1 MKRFIQRFSDKII
14 GVLSGF
20 DRLVFRGSLRRVAFP
35 EGLMSLLW
43 HKQVLL
49 KDFEAYV
56 TSVTEQLKEASYET
70 AHKQKRPI
78 HYLQSS
84 KTDKEKLAQKI
95 AQKDHITE
103 GLITVITCVEPC
115 QTFELH
121 RNSETKKLEI
131 AVKWGK
137 CLHLYH
143 YMIDPQFGF
152 MNARIQSWFPF
163 YIQICLNGR
172 EWLARQMDR
181 THLQYTRMDNCFAWI
196 EDFEKAQKLFDRQ
209 LKTHW
214 PKALDRISRI
224 LNPAHAKIFRGFST
238 RYYWSAYQ
246 SEWATDVVFQSAAD
260 LAAIY
265 PALVLHAM
273 TTYSSRDVMR
283 FLGRKLHGRF
293 EGEVVSDFKIRSEG
307 VRVKHSV
314 DGNSV
319 KMYDKFGRVL
329 RVETTL
335 QDPTGFKVFRP
346 KEGDPGGSCQ
356 WRPLRY
362 GIADL
367 HRRAQVCQAANERY
381 LDAQAAAD
389 TSVPLGDLVARICKP
404 TTWNGHRVR
413 ALRPWDQKDL
423 DLIQA
428 VTHGE
433 FAINGFRNRDLQALL
448 FNDLPNSPQEKRRRS
463 SRVSR
468 LLRMLRAHHLIRKV
482 PKSYRYVLAPEGRDI
497 LTAILTMRRVTIEQ
511 LNKLAA

>member
-1 MKRFIQRFSDKII
+1 MKRFIQRFSDKIT

-43 HKQVLL
+43 HRQVLL
-49 KDFEAYV
+49 KEFNTYV
-56 TSVTEQLKEASYET
+56 TGVTEQLREASCE
-70 AHKQKRPI
+70 AARKQKRPI
-78 HYLQSS
+78 HYLHSS

-95 AQKDHITE
+95 AQEDHITE
-103 GLITVITCVEPC
+103 GLITVLTCVEPC
-115 QTFELH
+115 HTFELH

-131 AVKWGK
+131 VVKWGK
-137 CLHLYH
+137 CLHIYH
-143 YMIDPQFGF
+143 YLIDPQFGF

-163 YIQICLNGR
+163 YVQICLNGR

-181 THLQYTRMDNCFAWI
+181 AHLRYRRLDNSFAWI
-196 EDFEKAQKLFDRQ
+196 EDFEKAQKLLDQQ

-214 PKALDRISRI
+214 PKILDRFSRM
-224 LNPAHAKIFRGFST
+224 LNPVHAKIFRGFST

-246 SEWATDVVFQSAAD
+246 SEWATDLAFESAAD

-273 TTYSSRDVMR
+273 TTYSSSDVMR
-283 FLGRKLHGRF
+283 FLGRKLSGHF
-293 EGEVVSDFKIRSEG
+293 PGEVVSDFKVRSEG

-329 RVETTL
+329 RVETTI
-335 QDPTGFKVFRP
+335 QDPSGFKVFRP
-346 KEGDPGGSCQ
+346 KEGDPGGSCD
-356 WRPLRY
+356 WRALRY

-367 HRRAQVCQAANERY
+367 ARRAQVCQLANERY

-389 TSVPLGDLVARICKP
+389 TSVPIGDLVSAICKP
-404 TTWNGHRVR
+404 AMWNGHRVR
-413 ALRPWDQKDL
+413 ALRPWEPNDMDL
-423 DLIQA
+423 LHAINR
-428 VTHGE
+428 GE
-433 FAINGFRNRDLQALL
+433 FSINGFRNRDLQALL
-448 FNDLPNSPQEKRRRS
+448 FKDLPDSSKEKRRRS

-482 PKSYRYVLAPEGRDI
+482 SKCYRYVLTPKGRDI
-497 LTAILTMRRVTIEQ
+497 VTAVLTIRKVTVEQ
-511 LNKLAA
+511 LNKIAA